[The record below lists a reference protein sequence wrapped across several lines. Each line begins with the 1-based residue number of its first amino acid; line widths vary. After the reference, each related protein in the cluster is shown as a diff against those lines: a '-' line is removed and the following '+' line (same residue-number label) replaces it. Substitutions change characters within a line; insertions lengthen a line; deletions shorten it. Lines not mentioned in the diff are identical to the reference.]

1 MADPR
6 ESSGRLPAIPASQ
19 MTQAQRDAVQA
30 LLKTPRAGLR
40 GPFTVML
47 YSPELMN
54 RAQQLGE
61 YLRFAGQIPVKLREF
76 AILIAARHWTQRYEW
91 YVHAPLAENAGV
103 SRAIIDELAMDR
115 RPAGMD
121 VSETVIYDFC
131 TELHRTHGVS
141 EETYS
146 ATHRLLG
153 DAGIVD
159 LCGLCGYYA
168 MLAMLLNVART
179 ELPEGAQPPF

>member
-1 MADPR
+1 MADPSS
-6 ESSGRLPAIPASQ
+6 SSGRLPAIHASQ
-19 MTQAQRDAVQA
+19 MTQAQRDAVEA
-30 LLKTPRAGLR
+30 LLNTPRAGLR

-47 YSPELMN
+47 HSPELMN

-61 YLRFAGQIPVKLREF
+61 YLRFAGQMPVKLREF

-103 SRAIIDELAMDR
+103 SRAIIDELAADR
-115 RPAGMD
+115 RPTGMD
-121 VSETVIYDFC
+121 ESEAAIYDFC
-131 TELHRTHGVS
+131 TELHRTHGVID
-141 EETYS
+141 ETYGT
-146 ATHRLLG
+146 AHRLLG

-179 ELPEGAQPPF
+179 ELPDGAEPAF